1 MYTIGKGSRSTFGDN
16 YDDDFDKE
24 LFFEE
29 EEIKEDNIRE
39 EIEQEISK
47 IDDTTQYGNYTW
59 NDFYSA
65 FDEAKNNTVDYSNAI
80 YIGWTLIAPTIKS
93 RKLNSVRGDRYNHVQ
108 DLMQEAYLI
117 IAKNIDNYDPTKAQ
131 FSTYIDKFL
140 VGASREIEN
149 PDVSDYQFRKKNIR
163 FFSFDDLSDPNQEN
177 SNKKT
182 YTFSDEHASVEDI
195 IDQIDRERSSQ
206 LFEQMME
213 QTQAEGEVTKDDMY
227 TNVVFLHKFLGG
239 VNNLPHY
246 VREEIEESLGM

>member
-65 FDEAKNNTVDYSNAI
+65 FDEAKNNTGDYSNAI

-177 SNKKT
+177 S
-182 YTFSDEHASVEDI
+182 
-195 IDQIDRERSSQ
+195 ERSSQ

>member
-1 MYTIGKGSRSTFGDN
+1 M
-16 YDDDFDKE
+16 
-24 LFFEE
+24 
-29 EEIKEDNIRE
+29 
-39 EIEQEISK
+39 
-47 IDDTTQYGNYTW
+47 
-59 NDFYSA
+59 
-65 FDEAKNNTVDYSNAI
+65 
-80 YIGWTLIAPTIKS
+80 IAPTIKS

-117 IAKNIDNYDPTKAQ
+117 IAKNIENYDPTKAQ

-195 IDQIDRERSSQ
+195 IDQMDRERSSQ

-213 QTQAEGEVTKDDMY
+213 QTQTEGEVTKDDMY

>member
-59 NDFYSA
+59 NDFNSA
-65 FDEAKNNTVDYSNAI
+65 FNEAKYITGDYSNAI

-117 IAKNIDNYDPTKAQ
+117 IAKNIENYDPTKAQ

-163 FFSFDDLSDPNQEN
+163 FFSFDDLSDPDQEN

-182 YTFSDEHASVEDI
+182 YTFSDEHP
-195 IDQIDRERSSQ
+195 
-206 LFEQMME
+206 L
-213 QTQAEGEVTKDDMY
+213 
-227 TNVVFLHKFLGG
+227 
-239 VNNLPHY
+239 
-246 VREEIEESLGM
+246 

>member
-65 FDEAKNNTVDYSNAI
+65 FDEAKNNTGDYSNAI

-149 PDVSDYQFRKKNIR
+149 PDVSDYQFRKKN
-163 FFSFDDLSDPNQEN
+163 E
-177 SNKKT
+177 
-182 YTFSDEHASVEDI
+182 
-195 IDQIDRERSSQ
+195 
-206 LFEQMME
+206 
-213 QTQAEGEVTKDDMY
+213 
-227 TNVVFLHKFLGG
+227 
-239 VNNLPHY
+239 
-246 VREEIEESLGM
+246 

>member
-65 FDEAKNNTVDYSNAI
+65 FDEAKNNTGDYSNAI

-149 PDVSDYQFRKKNIR
+149 PDVSDYQFRKKISGFSLLMIYQIQIR
-163 FFSFDDLSDPNQEN
+163 KTAIKRHTLFPMNMLLWRTSLIRWTEKDPV
-177 SNKKT
+177 S
-182 YTFSDEHASVEDI
+182 Y
-195 IDQIDRERSSQ
+195 SS
-206 LFEQMME
+206 
-213 QTQAEGEVTKDDMY
+213 
-227 TNVVFLHKFLGG
+227 
-239 VNNLPHY
+239 
-246 VREEIEESLGM
+246 R